1 MNLTKSFVNNISDAL
16 FIVDSNHK
24 VVYANSAVKD
34 VIGKEPGEIINCYC
48 YNIFTSDL
56 CFKGCP
62 FNYVTE
68 SRTSFT
74 KVGVKIYDDGNNVRE
89 VTYTAFPYRDEMI
102 DGIAVTLRNADLPVQ
117 LIEPFTTGYEHI
129 PHKRQFYNEL
139 LQEVSDGVVIVDKSF
154 KIIEFN
160 KVAEAITGFKKEEI
174 YGQPCPNICSFT
186 EEFSCPF
193 DYCLKT
199 KHDVEEALTTIVRKN
214 GEPVIVKVKLK
225 IIKDNQENL
234 LGGIALI
241 KNIVS
246 FPHTNKPD
254 KTFMGICGKSDAMKH
269 VFEFVKAVSLTQSP
283 VLITGES
290 GVGKDLVASTIHK
303 LSRNESK
310 PFIKINC
317 AAFPDNLIESEL
329 FGYENGHSNA
339 YKREGKLELALDGTV
354 LLSEITETSLTFQ
367 SKLLRLLEDGTFCRV
382 GSNEPRKN
390 KALIILTS
398 SKDLKAEA
406 KKGNFREDLF
416 YRLNTFRLFIP
427 PLRDRVEDIPLL
439 AEHFLREL
447 INSYGEK
454 FSKKVVGF
462 SDDALEVLTGYDW
475 KGNVRELK
483 NVIESV
489 YFMLPGIKSY
499 ITPEDLPFEI
509 REAAYKNNHLKD
521 HNAERERI
529 IKALK
534 ECDLD
539 KTKASKLLGYSRVT
553 LWRKMI
559 YYAIKP
565 EELIR

>member
-1 MNLTKSFVNNISDAL
+1 M
-16 FIVDSNHK
+16 
-24 VVYANSAVKD
+24 
-34 VIGKEPGEIINCYC
+34 
-48 YNIFTSDL
+48 
-56 CFKGCP
+56 
-62 FNYVTE
+62 
-68 SRTSFT
+68 
-74 KVGVKIYDDGNNVRE
+74 
-89 VTYTAFPYRDEMI
+89 
-102 DGIAVTLRNADLPVQ
+102 
-117 LIEPFTTGYEHI
+117 
-129 PHKRQFYNEL
+129 
-139 LQEVSDGVVIVDKSF
+139 QEVSDGVVIVDKSF

-193 DYCLKT
+193 DYCVKT
-199 KHDVEEALTTIVRKN
+199 RHDVEEALTTIIRKN
-214 GEPVIVKVKLK
+214 GESVIVKAKLK

-246 FPHTNKPD
+246 FPSTNKSD
-254 KTFMGICGKSDAMKH
+254 KSFMGICGKSDAIKY
-269 VFEFVKAVSLTQSP
+269 VIEFVKAVSLTQSP

-317 AAFPDNLIESEL
+317 AAFPDNFIESEL
-329 FGYENGHSNA
+329 FGYENGNSNA
-339 YKREGKLELALDGTV
+339 SKREGKLELALEGTV

-367 SKLLRLLEDGTFCRV
+367 SKLLRLLEDNTFCRV

-390 KALIILTS
+390 KALLILTS
-398 SKDLKAEA
+398 SKDLKAET
-406 KKGNFREDLF
+406 KKGNFREELF
-416 YRLNTFRLFIP
+416 YRLNTFHLFIP

-462 SDDALEVLTGYDW
+462 SNDALEILTGYDW

-489 YFMLPGIKSY
+489 YFMLPDSKSY

-509 REAAYKNNHLKD
+509 RAAAYINNHLKD

-559 YYAIKP
+559 YYAIKS